1 MTTNRYKHCLF
12 YSLLCLLFLQFI
24 TAQPTTFNTHIDVNE
39 NSDSGRDI
47 LQLADS
53 SFILISQS
61 ACYSS
66 QTFAGHVGCV
76 VVAKTN
82 RYGEVLWKRE
92 YKNPAYI
99 YHAAGIVAATDG
111 GFLIGSEADI
121 PNKGLQKYLMK
132 ISSEGDSLWLK
143 HYGEFI
149 DEDLISAYTGTP
161 DGHLLLLGEIG
172 KFGQN
177 DSWDI
182 CLTKLD
188 QEGNPIW
195 QKRYGGEGLE
205 DGSDIAIDN
214 DGGYLIGGASRSFS
228 EDGTPRAY
236 LIKTDT
242 AGNELWNKVYEYCDA
257 SSTRTYIETLPNH
270 SGYLK
275 SCAIDTVYA
284 SGRNNTIAAIHRLD
298 LDFKN
303 VWTYYIE
310 PEEIHY
316 IKGGRPFPMKDGSIW
331 IVGADET
338 PIEEGGETSY
348 TGWIA
353 KLSAEGE
360 LLWERQYFP
369 ENKGLLPRLTDLV
382 ETHDGGVALTGLYS
396 YRENGIT
403 RNDIWLLK
411 LDQDGC
417 IESGCD
423 DDYLILGDTVV
434 GIEDVE
440 NGEVVFEVYPNPN
453 SGQANFHIQKDLLLK
468 GNTQVQ
474 ILDINGRLL
483 QEYNCPKNNKVLSIN
498 TQSLENGLYIC
509 TLISKGQIIAYT
521 KMSVIK

>member
-1 MTTNRYKHCLF
+1 MTSIKYI
-12 YSLLCLLFLQFI
+12 LLIIISFFFLQESYTQTI
-24 TAQPTTFNTHIDVNE
+24 TFNTHIDVNE

-61 ACYSS
+61 ACYSNE
-66 QTFAGHVGCV
+66 TFAGHVGCI

-92 YKNPAYI
+92 YKNPAYTH
-99 YHAAGIVAATDG
+99 HATGIVATDDG

-121 PNKGLQKYLMK
+121 PKKGLQKFLFK

-149 DEDLISAYTGTP
+149 EEDLISAYTGTP

-188 QEGNPIW
+188 QEGNLLW

-205 DGSDIAIDN
+205 SGYSINIDY
-214 DGGYLIGGASRSFS
+214 DGGYIIGARTRSFS
-228 EDGTPRAY
+228 TDGKDRGY
-236 LIKTDT
+236 VIKTDT
-242 AGNELWNKVYEYCDA
+242 AGNELWSRVYEYCDDDTPA
-257 SSTRTYIETLPNH
+257 SRVLTLADQ
-270 SGYLK
+270 SGYLM
-275 SCAIDTVYA
+275 SCVIDTVYA
-284 SGRNNTIAAIHRLD
+284 SGHNNGIVAIHRLD
-298 LDFKN
+298 LDFKPM
-303 VWTYYIE
+303 WTYYIE
-310 PEEIHY
+310 PLERHY
-316 IKGGRPFPMKDGSIW
+316 TKGGRPFAMKDGSIW
-331 IVGADET
+331 LVGADET

-369 ENKGLLPRLTDLV
+369 ENKGLLPRLTDLM

-417 IESGCD
+417 IESGCE

-440 NGEVVFEVYPNPN
+440 NGEAFFEVYPNPN
-453 SGQANFHIQKDLLLK
+453 NGQANFYMQKGLLLK
-468 GNTQVQ
+468 GNAQVQ

-483 QEYNCPKNNKVLSIN
+483 QEYDCHKDNRVLSID

-509 TLISKGQIIAYT
+509 ILVSNGKPIYHT
-521 KMSVIK
+521 KMSIVK